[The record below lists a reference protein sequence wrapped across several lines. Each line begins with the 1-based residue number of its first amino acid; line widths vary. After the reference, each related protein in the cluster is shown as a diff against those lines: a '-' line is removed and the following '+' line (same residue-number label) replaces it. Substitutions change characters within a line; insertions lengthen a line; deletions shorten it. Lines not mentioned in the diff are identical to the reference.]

1 MKDLDSV
8 LKMKE
13 EFNELIKKYLGKD
26 IEEISAMSIKDIEK
40 LASDFVNELHKESEK
55 ENKRENKNNLGEVI
69 IKITKDKNVPFINS
83 QFKGR
88 AGDITYALLE
98 SYARFL
104 KESYVKSGV
113 DRKETYKEII
123 EIINQYL
130 KETLLEEE

>member
-1 MKDLDSV
+1 MMKDLDSV

-13 EFNELIKKYLGKD
+13 EFNELMKKYLGKD
-26 IEEISAMSIKDIEK
+26 IEEISAMSTKDIEK
-40 LASDFVNELHKESEK
+40 LASEFVNELYK

-88 AGDITYALLE
+88 VGDITYVLLE
-98 SYARFL
+98 SYVRFL

-123 EIINQYL
+123 EMINQYL